1 MTTTKCPYCAE
12 EIQAEAVKCKHCGTW
27 LSGPIQGQ
35 VGGELP
41 SEPVPVAI
49 NRLTRSTTDK
59 MISGICGGAGRY
71 LGIDP
76 TIVRIIVAL
85 ATFFTGIVPG
95 IVIYVILS
103 FVIPADD
110 APVY

>member
-12 EIQAEAVKCKHCGTW
+12 EIQAEALKCKHCGSW
-27 LSGPIQGQ
+27 LSGPPEGL
-35 VGGELP
+35 VGDALP
-41 SEPVPVAI
+41 PEPVTI
-49 NRLTRSTTDK
+49 NRLTRSTTNK
-59 MISGICGGAGRY
+59 MISGVCGGAGRY

-76 TIVRIIVAL
+76 TIVRVIVAL
-85 ATFFTGIVPG
+85 VTFSTAIVPG

-110 APVY
+110 APVS